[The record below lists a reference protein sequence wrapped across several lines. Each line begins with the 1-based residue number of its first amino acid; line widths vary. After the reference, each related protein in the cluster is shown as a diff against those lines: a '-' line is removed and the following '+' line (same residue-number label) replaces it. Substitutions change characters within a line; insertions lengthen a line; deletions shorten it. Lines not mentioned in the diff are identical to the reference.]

1 MNRGDLTSRLTSP
14 NAIVPMPEEEIGFV
28 SLQIL
33 NALNY
38 LHQMNR
44 VHRDLK
50 SDNVLMNSKG
60 EFKLADFGMAV
71 QLTNQ
76 TASLK
81 TVVGSPYWMAPEI
94 LLERNYGKEVDVWS
108 FGCVVMEM
116 VDGVPPYFQYPPEKA
131 TKLIVENG
139 APPLRN
145 AERASS
151 EVKDFI
157 SRCLEF
163 DPRRRTTVDQLIQHS
178 FILKYSSKPNPF
190 VGKL

>member
-1 MNRGDLTSRLTSP
+1 
-14 NAIVPMPEEEIGFV
+14 MPENEIAFV
-28 SLQIL
+28 CTQIL

-38 LHQMNR
+38 MHSMNR

-71 QLTNQ
+71 QLNNQ

-81 TVVGSPYWMAPEI
+81 AVVGSPYWMAPEI

-116 VDGVPPYFQYPPEKA
+116 IDGVPPYFQHSPEKA
-131 TKLIVENG
+131 TKMIVESG
-139 APPLRN
+139 APPLKFG
-145 AERASS
+145 ERITTDL
-151 EVKDFI
+151 KDFLSKCI
-157 SRCLEF
+157 EF
-163 DPRRRTTVDQLIQHS
+163 DPKKRMGVEQLLQHAYLRYYAGS
-178 FILKYSSKPNPF
+178 PNPF
-190 VGKL
+190 KLEKKRL